1 MFGFVS
7 AARLLAQPLGRRAK
21 SGAPKQGRAEVGRAA
36 PIGDIAARE
45 GEKQVRALLVAAP
58 AQNPVALPTP
68 SVRLQ
73 MAPQAIEKAQNAP
86 GIGAGFAALPGD
98 EPAPSPA
105 FADALG

>member
-45 GEKQVRALLVAAP
+45 GEKHVRALLVAAP
-58 AQNPVALPTP
+58 AQNPLALPTL
-68 SVRLQ
+68 SVLQ
-73 MAPQAIEKAQNAP
+73 MAPQVIEKAQNAP
-86 GIGAGFAALPGD
+86 GIGARSATLPRN